1 MSEWFWSGK
10 PWQAFKN
17 FAILFSFTMNLILL
31 IILLISAPLIIPIV
45 SRIAAPLVSGLNQS
59 FVEMGE
65 ANIVRTIEVHD
76 DIPISFELP
85 VSAETDVLV
94 TESVPMA
101 LPTSFVLPAGGGTI
115 NGTVFFELPE
125 GMLLPVQFD
134 IVVPVDQT
142 VPVNLA
148 VDVDIPLA
156 ETELGPPFEDLQA
169 LFAPLDH
176 FLSNLPA
183 SNRELYQ
190 RLLDS
195 GRLAAAEPTVDQATA
210 P

>member
-65 ANIVRTIEVHD
+65 ANIVRTIEVED
-76 DIPISFELP
+76 NIPISFELP
-85 VSAETDVLV
+85 VSATTDVLI

-101 LPTSFVLPAGGGTI
+101 LPTNFVLPGGGGNI

-125 GMLLPVQFD
+125 GMVLPVQFD

-142 VPVNLA
+142 VPVNLS

-156 ETELGPPFEDLQA
+156 ETELGQPFNDLQA
-169 LFAPLDH
+169 LFAPLDR

-183 SNRELYQ
+183 SNQELYQ
-190 RLLDS
+190 RLLQS
-195 GRLAAAEPTVDQATA
+195 GRLAAQSPTIDQATA
-210 P
+210 R